1 MANPLSDAALDQMFR
16 SARTRNG
23 WQDKALPETL
33 MRAVYDLAKMGPTSA
48 NNSPARFL
56 FITTPEAKAR
66 LSPHMAEG
74 NRAKSL
80 AAPCTVIIAIDMAF
94 YEKMPQLFPHN
105 PGAREWF
112 TAPEAAAEHGMRNG
126 TLQGAY
132 LMLAARALGLDCGP
146 MSGFNKAGVD
156 REFFE
161 SAGGEMANWK
171 SNFLCNIDYGTDA
184 DLYPR
189 GPRLAFEEACRIL

>member
-1 MANPLSDAALDQMFR
+1 MANPLSDASLDQLFR
-16 SARTRNG
+16 TARTRNG

-33 MRAVYDLAKMGPTSA
+33 VRAVYDLAKMGPTSA

-56 FITTPEAKAR
+56 FVMTPEAKAR
-66 LSPHMAEG
+66 LSPLMAEG
-74 NRAKSL
+74 NRAKTL
-80 AAPCTVIIAIDMAF
+80 AAPCTVIIAIDTDF
-94 YEKMPQLFPHN
+94 HEKMPQLFPHN
-105 PGAREWF
+105 PDARDWF
-112 TAPEAAAEHGMRNG
+112 SAPEAALEHGMRNG

-132 LMLAARALGLDCGP
+132 LMLAARSLGLDCGP
-146 MSGFNKAGVD
+146 MSGFDKAGVD

-161 SAGGEMANWK
+161 RAGGEMARWK
-171 SNFLCNIDYGTDA
+171 SNFLCNIGYGTDA